1 VADLRPALGP
11 DDPTMYLRDAAR
23 LLEITSSAVRKT
35 VTAPQPRIR
44 GLPPRS
50 PLNPTSQWAVSVA
63 DVESELRR
71 RGRAIISA
79 PPIPAPRGDMS
90 ESGLSTEDLRVQL
103 IQGDYV
109 DALRAQLAEKDS
121 RIEVLERLLAEK
133 DTRLA
138 ERDEQIVALRRR
150 VRALAD
156 VD

>member
-1 VADLRPALGP
+1 MRPALGP

-35 VTAPQPRIR
+35 VTAAQPRIR

-71 RGRAIISA
+71 RGRTISSA
-79 PPIPAPRGDMS
+79 PADASPRADVS
-90 ESGLSTEDLRVQL
+90 DSGLSTEDLRVQL
-103 IQGDYV
+103 LQGDYV

-121 RIEVLERLLAEK
+121 RIELLERLVAEK

-138 ERDEQIVALRRR
+138 ERDEQIAALRRR